1 MNALKG
7 IGIALLVCVVLAL
20 TLYGTVP
27 GFRTWANGIFHDVQK
42 ADDASRYSTRKQV
55 EDTVRAMI
63 ASYEADALTYEQYRD
78 SQSDEQRS
86 WAEQAAMRANRTAS
100 IYNNYIL
107 QNSYVWED
115 NIPDDIRYELEPLE
129 VK

>member
-1 MNALKG
+1 MKALKG
-7 IGIALLVCVVLAL
+7 IVIAALIIAVLSL

-27 GFRTWANGIFHDVQK
+27 VFRTWANGIFHDVQK

-55 EDTVRAMI
+55 EDTARAMI
-63 ASYEADALTYEQYRD
+63 ASYEADVFTYEQYRD

-100 IYNNYIL
+100 TYNNYIL

-115 NIPDDIRYELEPLE
+115 NIPDDIRHELEPLE
-129 VK
+129 AR

>member
-1 MNALKG
+1 MRGLKA
-7 IGIALLVCVVLAL
+7 IMIALLVCVVLVL
-20 TLYGTVP
+20 VLYGTVP
-27 GFRTWANGIFHDVQK
+27 RFRTWANGIFHDVQK

-55 EDTVRAMI
+55 EDTARAMI

-100 IYNNYIL
+100 TYNNYIL

-129 VK
+129 AK

>member
-1 MNALKG
+1 MKALKG
-7 IGIALLVCVVLAL
+7 IVIAALVIAVLSL

-55 EDTVRAMI
+55 EDTARAMI

-100 IYNNYIL
+100 TYNNYIL

-115 NIPDDIRYELEPLE
+115 NIPDDIRHELEPLE
-129 VK
+129 AR

>member
-1 MNALKG
+1 MKALKV
-7 IGIALLVCVVLAL
+7 IVIAFLVCVVLAL

-86 WAEQAAMRANRTAS
+86 WAEQAAMRANRTAFT
-100 IYNNYIL
+100 YNNYIL
-107 QNSYVWED
+107 KNSYVWED
-115 NIPDDIRYELEPLE
+115 NIPVDIQYELELLGAD
-129 VK
+129 

>member
-1 MNALKG
+1 MRALKV
-7 IGIALLVCVVLAL
+7 IGIAFLVCVVLAL
-20 TLYGTVP
+20 TLYATVP
-27 GFRTWANGIFHDVQK
+27 RFRTWANGIFHDVQK

-55 EDTVRAMI
+55 EDTARAMI
-63 ASYEADALTYEQYRD
+63 ASYEADVFTYEQYRD

-100 IYNNYIL
+100 TYNNYIL

-115 NIPDDIRYELEPLE
+115 NIPDDMRHELEPLE
-129 VK
+129 AR

>member
-1 MNALKG
+1 MKVLKG
-7 IGIALLVCVVLAL
+7 VVIAALVIAVLAL

-78 SQSDEQRS
+78 SQSGEQRS

-100 IYNNYIL
+100 TYNNYIIE
-107 QNSYVWED
+107 NSYVWEG
-115 NIPDDIRYELEPLE
+115 NIPEDIRQELEPLE
-129 VK
+129 AK

>member
-1 MNALKG
+1 MKALKV

-27 GFRTWANGIFHDVQK
+27 GFRMWANGIFHNVQK
-42 ADDASRYSTRKQV
+42 ADDASRYSTRRQV
-55 EDTVRAMI
+55 EDTARAMI
-63 ASYEADALTYEQYRD
+63 ASYEADVFTYEQYRD

-100 IYNNYIL
+100 TYNNYIL
-107 QNSYVWED
+107 QNSYVWEY
-115 NIPDDIRYELEPLE
+115 NIPEDIRQKIEPLE
-129 VK
+129 AK

>member
-1 MNALKG
+1 MKALKATV
-7 IGIALLVCVVLAL
+7 IALLVCAALAL

-27 GFRTWANGIFHDVQK
+27 GFRAWTNGIFHDVQK
-42 ADDASRYSTRKQV
+42 ADDASRYSTRRQV
-55 EDTVRAMI
+55 EDTARAMI

-100 IYNNYIL
+100 TYNNYIL
-107 QNSYVWED
+107 ENSYVWEG
-115 NIPDDIRYELEPLE
+115 NIPEDIRQKLEPLE